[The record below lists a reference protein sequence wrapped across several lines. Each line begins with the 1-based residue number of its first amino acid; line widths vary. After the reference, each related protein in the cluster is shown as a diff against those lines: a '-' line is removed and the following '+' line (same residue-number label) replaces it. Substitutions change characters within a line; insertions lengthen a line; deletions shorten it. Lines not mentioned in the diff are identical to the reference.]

1 MHDFVKGKTV
11 RSKGPFANRP
21 LSASGRAA
29 LMERALY
36 GAGISIVFQSADL
49 LIRHSDNL
57 PDHLKA
63 LLVLGKDDTC
73 LFGELDG
80 IRVMEAKQAVLA
92 DGEPALIEVECDT
105 DDSSRTY
112 EIRIERIEMDGEY
125 GILSIIIEV
134 TDIRHRERVLKSL
147 LRELSHRTKNL
158 LAIIQGIATQTARYT
173 PSLDDFLTK
182 FRGRLQSLSKSQDLV
197 TDSSW
202 RGAFLFDLAQRQF
215 APYWPEG
222 ERPLTLTG
230 INAHLTPNATV
241 HMGLALHELVVNS
254 ASHGA
259 IALGAPSI
267 TIECNPT
274 FLGDRKAIE
283 LVWIERLRQSPAVPS
298 FDEHNFGRT
307 VLERVVPTS
316 MNGTASFNIT
326 PDRIVY
332 RLTIPDSE
340 YEILASR

>member
-1 MHDFVKGKTV
+1 
-11 RSKGPFANRP
+11 
-21 LSASGRAA
+21 
-29 LMERALY
+29 MERALY

-49 LIRHSDNL
+49 LIRHSENL

-80 IRVMEAKQAVLA
+80 IRVMQAKQAVLA
-92 DGEPALIEVECDT
+92 NGETALIEVECET
-105 DDSSRTY
+105 DDGTRTY
-112 EIRIERIEMDGEY
+112 EMRIERTEEEGIY

-134 TDIRHRERVLKSL
+134 TDTRHRERVLKTL

-182 FRGRLQSLSKSQDLV
+182 FRGRLQSLSNSQDLV

-222 ERPLTLTG
+222 EPPLRLKG

-241 HMGLALHELVVNS
+241 HLGLALHELVVNS

-259 IALGAPSI
+259 IAYGMPSI
-267 TIECNPT
+267 SLECRLAT
-274 FLGDRKAIE
+274 LGDRKAIE
-283 LVWIERLRQSPAVPS
+283 IVWIERLPQSSDELS
-298 FDEHNFGRT
+298 FGEHNFGRT

-316 MNGTASFNIT
+316 MNGVASFNVT
-326 PDRIVY
+326 PDLIEY

-340 YEILASR
+340 YEILKSR